1 MSHSS
6 ATRSRTLGAWASAV
20 LVGGLL
26 VLTPVPNGV
35 AHAAEAPQAPR
46 AEAAGVDPIA
56 THLERGQ
63 AYLDKGEYAKAVLE
77 FEQVLRFD
85 NLPPD
90 LRQQAEIYSRAA
102 KGYAQGEPLSAFG
115 YAETGGGYYR
125 ENWTRSTR
133 AIGEAARDWFWKA
146 RVGGGLS
153 YILGDGLTLDGTLD
167 YRYRYYDD
175 NDRRDD
181 SDLRWNGT
189 LTQSLAAGSQSIG
202 VRGRASYRG
211 DPGYRQDYGLFVNR
225 SFQIDADNRITVE
238 GEIRRRDYPGELS
251 ERSRDT
257 GEVWLSWT
265 RSLMEG
271 RAALTLTA
279 NAGREWATDD
289 RPEGDA
295 DIYGV
300 TADLGIDVNES
311 LSVFFF
317 AMWEHNGY
325 HDEHKSLNDD
335 LIPIGSYSRSDDLYE
350 LEAGLT
356 WTFAPGWSLRP
367 SVLWVRD
374 ESNTLWGNYSST
386 EFLLTVRR
394 SF

>member
-1 MSHSS
+1 MG
-6 ATRSRTLGAWASAV
+6 ATQSGAVGAWVSAV
-20 LVGGLL
+20 LVGGSLM
-26 VLTPVPNGV
+26 LTPMPDGA
-35 AHAAEAPQAPR
+35 AHAAEAPQVPR
-46 AEAAGVDPIA
+46 ADEADADPIA

-63 AYLDKGEYAKAVLE
+63 AYLAKGEYAKAVLE

-90 LRQQAEIYSRAA
+90 LRQQAEIYAQAA
-102 KGYAQGEPLSAFG
+102 QGYARGERLSAFG

-125 ENWTRSTR
+125 ENETRSSR
-133 AIGEAARDWFWKA
+133 AAGETARDWFWKA

-153 YILGDGLTLDGTLD
+153 YIAGDDITLDGSLD

-181 SDLRWNGT
+181 SDLRWRGT

-225 SFQIDADNRITVE
+225 AFQIDADNRITVE

-257 GEVWLSWT
+257 GEVWLGWT
-265 RSLMEG
+265 RSLMDG
-271 RAALTLTA
+271 RAAFTLTA

-289 RPEGDA
+289 RPDGDA

-300 TADLGIDVNES
+300 TADFGIDVNENLS
-311 LSVFFF
+311 LFFF
-317 AMWEHNGY
+317 GMWEHNGY

-335 LIPIGSYSRSDDLYE
+335 LIPVGSYSRSDDLYE

-374 ESNTLWGNYSST
+374 DSNTLWGNYSST
-386 EFLLTVRR
+386 EFLVTVRR